1 MTDGLDA
8 RPEGSG
14 EASGVEAAEEP
25 VPERESEQE
34 SEPGPGLLRAA
45 FEWVVVAVCA
55 LVLALVLQAFL
66 VQAFSI
72 PSGSMEPTL
81 SIGDRVVVYKLGYRL
96 HDVNRGDV
104 VVFRNPD
111 PSPGTDDLIKRVVAL
126 GGETFELRDGR
137 VYIDGRPLEE
147 PYLKSAGS
155 SFPKQPIPGC
165 DNTPVSDLCRV
176 PEGRLLV
183 LGDNRDAS
191 RDGRFFGPVDVD
203 SVVGRAF
210 MKYWPPNDIGG
221 I

>member
-1 MTDGLDA
+1 MTGGLDA
-8 RPEGSG
+8 RPEGSS
-14 EASGVEAAEEP
+14 EAPGADVEAAEEP
-25 VPERESEQE
+25 KS
-34 SEPGPGLLRAA
+34 GPGLLRAA
-45 FEWVVVAVCA
+45 FEWLVVAVCA
-55 LVLALVLQAFL
+55 LALALVLQAFL

-81 SIGDRVVVYKLGYRL
+81 SIGDRVIVYKLGYRL
-96 HDVNRGDV
+96 HDINRGDV

-137 VYIDGRPLEE
+137 VHIDGRPLEE
-147 PYLKSAGS
+147 PYLRSAGS
-155 SFPKQPIPGC
+155 SFSKQPIPGC
-165 DNTPVSDLCRV
+165 DNNPASDLCRV
-176 PEGRLLV
+176 PEGRILV
-183 LGDNRDAS
+183 LGDNREAS

>member
-8 RPEGSG
+8 RPEESS
-14 EASGVEAAEEP
+14 EAPGVETAEEP
-25 VPERESEQE
+25 RPEPES
-34 SEPGPGLLRAA
+34 GPGLLRVAL
-45 FEWVVVAVCA
+45 EWLVVAVSA
-55 LVLALVLQAFL
+55 LILALVMQAFL

-96 HDVNRGDV
+96 HDVHRGDV
-104 VVFRNPD
+104 VVFRSPD

-126 GGETFELRDGR
+126 GGETFELRDGL

-147 PYLKSAGS
+147 PYLESAGS

-165 DNTPVSDLCRV
+165 DNTPASDLCRV
-176 PEGRLLV
+176 PEGRILV

-191 RDGRFFGPVDVD
+191 RDGRFFGPVDVE

-221 I
+221 V